1 MRNLIIVALVLLIIL
16 MVVFI
21 RTKNKD
27 TKTMRKFGIGFV
39 VIALIA
45 FIGMMDLKT
54 GGDNNANNKSLN
66 IKTYEKENKNDSKTD
81 SNEQKEKSKTNSLQD
96 IQVEKQIEKIDNI
109 FNNTDLSS
117 LKTEDIFAKYSDS
130 KKEELNKI
138 FGKDFSPEKNF
149 ALSLIGKTVVSFSL
163 KDVNDKIVKLN
174 DKEILLFLDN
184 KENSNTIL
192 KNISKFP
199 ESTKLIFP
207 SLNKEETKKVIKDYK
222 LEKYTV
228 ISEENNRDS
237 SNDLKQITAFVY
249 NTTAVPT
256 MIAQDKNIVTF
267 AENNF
272 EKVDAFLEYSFKEP
286 YFFSK

>member
-1 MRNLIIVALVLLIIL
+1 MKNLIIVALVLLIIL
-16 MVVFI
+16 MVLFI

-27 TKTMRKFGIGFV
+27 TKTMRKFAIGF
-39 VIALIA
+39 IGISLIA
-45 FIGMMDLKT
+45 FIGLIDL
-54 GGDNNANNKSLN
+54 NNSVNDAVNNKSLN
-66 IKTYEKENKNDSKTD
+66 IKTYEKENNNDSKTD

-96 IQVEKQIEKIDNI
+96 IKVEKQIEKIDNI

-149 ALSLIGKTVVSFSL
+149 TLSLIGKTVVSFSL

>member
-16 MVVFI
+16 IVVFI

-27 TKTMRKFGIGFV
+27 TKTMRKFAIGF
-39 VIALIA
+39 IGISLIA
-45 FIGMMDLKT
+45 FIGLIDL
-54 GGDNNANNKSLN
+54 NNSVNDAVNNKSLN

-96 IQVEKQIEKIDNI
+96 IKVEKQIEKIDNI

-192 KNISKFP
+192 KNISKFS

-228 ISEENNRDS
+228 ISEENNRGS

-272 EKVDAFLEYSFKEP
+272 EKVEAFLEYSFKEP

>member
-1 MRNLIIVALVLLIIL
+1 M
-16 MVVFI
+16 
-21 RTKNKD
+21 TK
-27 TKTMRKFGIGFV
+27 
-39 VIALIA
+39 
-45 FIGMMDLKT
+45 
-54 GGDNNANNKSLN
+54 
-66 IKTYEKENKNDSKTD
+66 
-81 SNEQKEKSKTNSLQD
+81 
-96 IQVEKQIEKIDNI
+96 
-109 FNNTDLSS
+109 
-117 LKTEDIFAKYSDS
+117 KYYY
-130 KKEELNKI
+130 
-138 FGKDFSPEKNF
+138 F
-149 ALSLIGKTVVSFSL
+149 
-163 KDVNDKIVKLN
+163 
-174 DKEILLFLDN
+174 
-184 KENSNTIL
+184 SNTIL